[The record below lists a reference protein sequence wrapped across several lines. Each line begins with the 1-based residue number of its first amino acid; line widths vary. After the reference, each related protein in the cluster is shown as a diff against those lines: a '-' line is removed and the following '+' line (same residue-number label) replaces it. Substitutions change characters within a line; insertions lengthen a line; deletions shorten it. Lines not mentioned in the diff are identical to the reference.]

1 MDILYET
8 SKDTFTGSVSGVGN
22 IENSDK
28 KLYPTHHVAVSPNG
42 RQVATFNSATL
53 ELNICQVDSLFKQRP
68 VNCEALDE
76 IRSSVSSVKLV
87 WSLAVSNP
95 INIIQMGNNVQSYS
109 DTLIALSCFDESEM
123 MLGKSVTNSS
133 MSTIAYN
140 QSSDDLENEKNHPT
154 YDEEKGVK
162 GVNSTTFI
170 ISTLHSS
177 RILTAIDDSGGLV
190 RFLNDD
196 PLQPQTVTIVVVNAN
211 GISKTFFD
219 LDNIVMSNN
228 VINNENNNNSWLNIF
243 SSSSQ
248 LQQFYFPLK
257 IQAELEK
264 LYQNT
269 PCLELLSR
277 SIENDYFLIEDYK
290 DRVQVVEMY
299 NLRTDKLEMVF
310 HQRAESAVTAFGH
323 GNPAVAISKHN
334 ALLAYCRGANSI
346 TIYLIENS
354 LEISTQSFPRVER
367 ILSVDFINDDESLII
382 IAQEKESLIPL
393 IIVWDLFSY
402 MDNAI
407 RILQDATELFSSGS
421 YKLVRS
427 CGNIILAGSDGSVTS
442 VLDHTLV
449 KEILVPTIKSKKG
462 LITLDVKYLRESE
475 WDLSVHHTIFYQDG
489 ERDNAETK
497 PVIVFDKEPWIH
509 SKGYAR
515 ISAFLDDERTTQLF
529 IGVTTVQVWYRKD
542 VNAKEQL
549 KYIWVA
555 PKDKKISIESLK
567 IGQREFEVCLHIKS
581 NQSMTTESVLNLH
594 WPFEVN
600 AVNHAC
606 SALWHLYDRRD
617 DPAGLQKQ
625 QEYENLVHRTE
636 RLIRQFIKKRP
647 AIWRLIDVRYDV
659 MASLIKG
666 RRIRLIQKIL
676 NNEESNPWMR
686 YLHTPRLNEWPK
698 KQKTSDLEIA
708 IKCSEGRRQRD
719 AVMVGFLLDYYS
731 DNAMD
736 NTGWMFTVSCAVPL
750 LFDHHLDS
758 YAKDLFSKPIFGMK
772 EIHLDESHINPNDL
786 PQGKLR
792 YIKAF
797 NPNTRLE
804 PKEKPISLRNLRKFK
819 ILQPIANIIDKS
831 KTSITHNQQLVALQ
845 KVIPGLGR
853 GDSSA
858 LVALR
863 SVPLPDFTVYP
874 QGTKSQELN
883 PRNLPFQLLRILF
896 WPRGYAIKKESNL
909 SPFLRVVRKDKDGM
923 IFDNPAM
930 EAVIDFKWEY
940 ARSHFLRHALLFVC
954 FALLFAVLT
963 GALKNSFVVNN
974 VRANANNEENV
985 HIRAFVKLLIFTF
998 YYLGYYLLASE
1009 IVQFYHEGWRRY
1021 ISVYNFFDLA
1031 SIIMPLAAYT
1041 VTWVR
1046 ESRGTVPINQVQQS
1060 TVAMSFTIL
1069 VLWIEMFLLLR
1080 YFAVTGNF
1088 IYIIINIVRNVWP
1101 FIAFM
1106 GIVVLAHGH
1115 AMYLLLREPEK
1126 IGLEPDGTQFDLQDN
1141 NGIKTGTIHQTF
1153 DLNKAT
1159 DNYFANFAQSV
1170 VAVYFWINGRWD
1182 QLQQWNFWPV
1192 SVLSLI
1198 ASVILVIIMQ
1208 NMLIAFMSG
1217 VFDEAKSEG
1226 RLAVLK
1232 YRSDLIAEYEILE
1245 KPFGDTKGN
1254 PRHIFYL
1261 GNINKLTKWLRK
1273 CEEYWKLRESSTK
1286 EKFYDYNK
1294 YYDDNN
1300 DKDNEPSKEGWD
1312 ITGLDVDVYDK
1323 KNIKSMNRKSRIEFY
1338 SSWSTSTADS
1348 DENIETSQK
1357 SSTNKKV
1364 NFKNDDLSETT
1375 NVISPMIEDA
1385 SSIQSEIVSL
1395 KDSIKTI
1402 EGSIG
1407 ERLNLLEGR
1416 LAEMLNVLNKLAAG
1430 TGNV

>member
-998 YYLGYYLLASE
+998 YYL
-1009 IVQFYHEGWRRY
+1009 
-1021 ISVYNFFDLA
+1021 A

>member
-382 IAQEKESLIPL
+382 VAQEKESLIPL

-475 WDLSVHHTIFYQDG
+475 WDVSVHHTIFYQDG
-489 ERDNAETK
+489 EHDNAETK

-515 ISAFLDDERTTQLF
+515 ISAFLDDERTTQLI

>member
-1 MDILYET
+1 MDILFDNF
-8 SKDTFTGSVSGVGN
+8 KDTFTESGSGVGN
-22 IENSDK
+22 LENSDT

-42 RQVATFNSATL
+42 QQVATFNSDTL
-53 ELNICQVDSLFKQRP
+53 ELNICQADSLSKKRLI
-68 VNCEALDE
+68 NCEALTE
-76 IRSSVSSVKLV
+76 IRSSVKLV

-95 INIIQMGNNVQSYS
+95 INIRKIGS
-109 DTLIALSCFDESEM
+109 DEPEILIALSCFDKSEM
-123 MLGKSVTNSS
+123 MLGKPLTNNS
-133 MSTIAYN
+133 MSTTIIYN
-140 QSSDDLENEKNHPT
+140 QSNKNLDDDEKNYPT

-162 GVNSTTFI
+162 VVKSTTFI
-170 ISTLHSS
+170 ISTLRNS
-177 RILTAIDDSGGLV
+177 RLLTAIDDLGGLV

-196 PLQPQTVTIVVVNAN
+196 PSQPQTVTIVVLNAS
-211 GISKTFFD
+211 GISKTFFNI
-219 LDNIVMSNN
+219 DNIIISNN
-228 VINNENNNNSWLNIF
+228 AANNDNNNNNYSWWNKL

-248 LQQFYFPLK
+248 LQQFFFPLK

-269 PCLELLSR
+269 SCSELLNR

-299 NLRTDKLEMVF
+299 NLRTNKLEMVF
-310 HQRAESAVTAFGH
+310 HQRAETAPSAFGH

-334 ALLAYCRGANSI
+334 SLLAYCRGANSI

-367 ILSVDFINDDESLII
+367 ILSVDFINDDESLFIV
-382 IAQEKESLIPL
+382 AQEKENLIPL
-393 IIVWDLFSY
+393 IIIWDLFSY

-407 RILQDATELFSSGS
+407 RVLQDATKLFSSGD

-427 CGNIILAGSDGSVTS
+427 CGNIIFVGSDGSVTS
-442 VLDHTLV
+442 VLDHTL
-449 KEILVPTIKSKKG
+449 IRDMLVPAIKSKKG
-462 LITLDVKYLRESE
+462 LTTLDLVNLHESE
-475 WDLSVHHTIFYQDG
+475 WTVSVHHTIFYQDG
-489 ERDNAETK
+489 KHDNAEIK
-497 PVIVFDKEPWIH
+497 PVIVFDKEPWVH
-509 SKGYAR
+509 YKEYGR
-515 ISAFLDDERTTQLF
+515 LSAFLDDERTTQLF
-529 IGVTTVQVWYRKD
+529 IGETTVQVWYRKD
-542 VNAKEQL
+542 INSKEQL

-555 PKDKKISIESLK
+555 PKNKKLSIESLK
-567 IGQREFEVCLHIKS
+567 IGQREFEVNLNTYS
-581 NQSMTTESVLNLH
+581 NQSFQQEELVSLH
-594 WPFEVN
+594 WPFKVN
-600 AVNHAC
+600 AVNDAC
-606 SALWHLYDRRD
+606 TALWHLYDRRD

-636 RLIRQFIKKRP
+636 KLIRQFIKKRP

-666 RRIRLIQKIL
+666 RRIRLIQQIL
-676 NNEESNPWMR
+676 NNEESDPSMR

-698 KQKTSDLEIA
+698 NPKTSDLEIA
-708 IKCSEGRRQRD
+708 IKCGEGRRQRD

-736 NTGWMFTVSCAVPL
+736 NTGWMFTVSRTLPL

-758 YAKDLFSKPIFGMK
+758 YAKDLFSKPIFGTK
-772 EIHLDESHINPNDL
+772 EIHLDESHINPDDL
-786 PQGKLR
+786 PVGKLK
-792 YIKAF
+792 YVKAF
-797 NPNTRLE
+797 DPNTRLE
-804 PKEKPISLRNLRKFK
+804 PKGELMNLHSVRKFK

-831 KTSITHNQQLVALQ
+831 KTSITHNQRLSALQ

-863 SVPLPDFTVYP
+863 LVPLPDFTVYP
-874 QGTKSQELN
+874 EGTKNQELN
-883 PRNLPFQLLRILF
+883 LRSLPFQLLRILL
-896 WPRGYAIKKESNL
+896 WPRGYAIRKESKL
-909 SPFLRVVRKDKDGM
+909 SPFLRVIRKDKDG
-923 IFDNPAM
+923 IVLDNPAI

-954 FALLFAVLT
+954 YAILFAILT
-963 GALKNSFVVNN
+963 GAVKNSFVSAN
-974 VRANANNEENV
+974 VHSNANNEGDI
-985 HIRAFVKLLIFTF
+985 HIRAIVKVMIFLL

-1009 IVQFYHEGWRRY
+1009 IVQCYHEGWRRY

-1031 SIIMPLAAYT
+1031 SIIMPLATYA

-1046 ESRGTVPINQVQQS
+1046 ESRGKVPINQLQQS
-1060 TVAMSFTIL
+1060 TVATSLTIL

-1115 AMYLLLREPEK
+1115 AMYLLLHDPK
-1126 IGLEPDGTQFDLQDN
+1126 GIGLEPNGSSFSLQDN
-1141 NGIKTGTIHQTF
+1141 SGAVTGTIQQTF
-1153 DLNKAT
+1153 DLTSAT
-1159 DNYFANFAQSV
+1159 DNYFSNFAQSV

-1182 QLQQWNFWPV
+1182 QLTQWNFWPV
-1192 SVLSLI
+1192 TLLSFI
-1198 ASVILVIIMQ
+1198 ASVLLVIIMQ

-1261 GNINKLTKWLRK
+1261 GKINKLSRWLK
-1273 CEEYWKLRESSTK
+1273 KSEEYWNLRESSTK

-1294 YYDDNN
+1294 YDDNDRDN
-1300 DKDNEPSKEGWD
+1300 DKYSKEEWD

-1338 SSWSTSTADS
+1338 SSWSASTADS
-1348 DENIETSQK
+1348 DDNVEVSQK
-1357 SSTNKKV
+1357 SITDDSFET
-1364 NFKNDDLSETT
+1364 KNL
-1375 NVISPMIEDA
+1375 ISPMIENA
-1385 SSIQSEIVSL
+1385 SNIQGEIVSL
-1395 KDSIKTI
+1395 KDSIKTV
-1402 EGSIG
+1402 EGSIDK
-1407 ERLNLLEGR
+1407 RLNLLEGK
-1416 LAEMLNVLNKLAAG
+1416 LTEMLNVLNKLASTNSG
-1430 TGNV
+1430 TGSV